1 MFKALLKKQFKEL
14 GQAWFRNSKKG
25 KPRTPGSVA
34 GLILLYIFAFVSL
47 GILFVTLSLTLAST
61 LLPPGLDWMYF
72 ALLGLIAVLFG
83 VFGSVFNT
91 YASLYSAKDNEL
103 LLAMPIPPM
112 QILATRMLGVFVM
125 GLFYESLVMLPAVIV
140 YWIFVPV
147 TLARVLC
154 PLALILLMGVFI
166 LTLSLVL
173 GWVVALIAARLKNK
187 SFITVFVSLGIL
199 AAYYLFYFKAMRYFQ
214 EFSQHVDALSHTMKT
229 GLYPFYQMGMAGA
242 GNLLSLLIVAL
253 AVLALFALVCW
264 VLARSFLRLVTTHR
278 GEKKA
283 VYREK
288 TVKASSARAA
298 LLRREL
304 KHFTS
309 SAAYMLNCSL
319 GTVLMLLLAG
329 TVLVKAGDIRPVIR
343 ELDGSMPVLA
353 RTLPIVAAGLLCSIV
368 SMNDLTAP
376 SVSLE
381 GKGIWLAQSLPVP
394 ARDILDAKQ
403 RMHILLTLPV
413 ALLMTLSV
421 CVVLGFS
428 VLEVLL
434 VTAVVTALVLLCASF
449 GLMLNLLRP
458 NLDWTSESYPIKQ
471 GLNVFLA
478 LFVGS
483 MVGGLTVGVYYLLY
497 YLADW
502 HIPVPVYLLVVL
514 ILLAAAAA
522 LCSRWLRRKGA
533 RIFET
538 L

>member
-14 GQAWFRNSKKG
+14 GQAWFRSSKKG
-25 KPRTPGSVA
+25 KRRSAGSIA

-47 GILFVTLSLTLAST
+47 GFLFVTLSVTLAST
-61 LLPPGLDWMYF
+61 LLPAGLDWMYF
-72 ALLGLIAVLFG
+72 ALLGLIAILFG

-91 YASLYSAKDNEL
+91 YASLYNAKDNEL

-112 QILATRMLGVFVM
+112 QILASRMLGVFVM
-125 GLFYESLVMLPAVIV
+125 GLFYEALVMLPAVIV
-140 YWIFVPV
+140 YWIFAPV

-199 AAYYLFYFKAMRYFQ
+199 AAYYLFYFKAMNYFR

-229 GLYPFYQMGMAGA
+229 GLYPFYQMGLAGA
-242 GNLLSLLIVAL
+242 GNLLSLLLVAL
-253 AVLALFALVCW
+253 AVFALFALVCW
-264 VLARSFLRLVTTHR
+264 VLARSFLHLVTTHR

-283 VYREK
+283 VYRER
-288 TVKASSARAA
+288 TVKAASARCA

-309 SAAYMLNCSL
+309 SAAYMLNCGL
-319 GTVLMLLLAG
+319 GTVLMLLLTG
-329 TVLVKAGDIRPVIR
+329 TVLVKAGDIRPVVQS
-343 ELDGSMPVLA
+343 LDEVMPVLA
-353 RTLPIVAAGLLCSIV
+353 RTLPVIAAGLLCAVV

-381 GKGIWLAQSLPVP
+381 GRGIWLAQSLPVP
-394 ARDILDAKQ
+394 ARELLDAKQ
-403 RMHILLTLPV
+403 RMHILLTLPA
-413 ALLMTLSV
+413 ALLMTLAV
-421 CVVLGFS
+421 CIVAGFG
-428 VLEVLL
+428 VLEVLM
-434 VTAVVTALVLLCASF
+434 VCAVVAVIVLLCSAF

-458 NLDWTSESYPIKQ
+458 NLDWTNESYPIKQ

-478 LFVGS
+478 LFIGWI
-483 MVGGLTVGVYYLLY
+483 VGGLMVGIYYLLY
-497 YLADW
+497 YLAGW
-502 HIPVPVYLLVVL
+502 HIPVPAYLLAML
-514 ILLAAAAA
+514 ALLAAAAA
-522 LCSRWLRRKGA
+522 LCNRWLRRTGA

>member
-91 YASLYSAKDNEL
+91 YASLYNAKDNEL

-187 SFITVFVSLGIL
+187 SFITVFVSLGFL

-242 GNLLSLLIVAL
+242 GNLLSLLLVAL

-319 GTVLMLLLAG
+319 GLVMMLATAVLAVIKAPEIRQALGRLYLDHPSFSRLLPVLLAG
-329 TVLVKAGDIRPVIR
+329 IAMVFVGMIDITADADWQGGLYSKDGKQLIR
-343 ELDGSMPVLA
+343 MPLQYRQKVFRVPDSVECIMDSALCNPFIE
-353 RTLPIVAAGLLCSIV
+353 TL
-368 SMNDLTAP
+368 
-376 SVSLE
+376 
-381 GKGIWLAQSLPVP
+381 
-394 ARDILDAKQ
+394 ILSHPKK
-403 RMHILLTLPV
+403 ILL
-413 ALLMTLSV
+413 
-421 CVVLGFS
+421 
-428 VLEVLL
+428 
-434 VTAVVTALVLLCASF
+434 
-449 GLMLNLLRP
+449 
-458 NLDWTSESYPIKQ
+458 
-471 GLNVFLA
+471 
-478 LFVGS
+478 
-483 MVGGLTVGVYYLLY
+483 
-497 YLADW
+497 
-502 HIPVPVYLLVVL
+502 
-514 ILLAAAAA
+514 
-522 LCSRWLRRKGA
+522 RR
-533 RIFET
+533 
-538 L
+538 